1 MYFAIHALDR
11 ADAGGLRAETRSSH
25 REYVNGFDVIFGG
38 PLLDEAG
45 SMCGS
50 LLVVDL
56 PSIEAAREFAD
67 GDPYVVA
74 GLFARSSVTGFDL
87 LVGPT

>member
-1 MYFAIHALDR
+1 
-11 ADAGGLRAETRSSH
+11 
-25 REYVNGFDVIFGG
+25 
-38 PLLDEAG
+38 
-45 SMCGS
+45 MCGS

>member
-11 ADAGGLRAETRSSH
+11 ADAGGLRAEMRSSH
-25 REYVNGFDVIFGG
+25 REYVNGFDVVFG
-38 PLLDEAG
+38 
-45 SMCGS
+45 GS

>member
-1 MYFAIHALDR
+1 MRAHEAAAPVSADR
-11 ADAGGLRAETRSSH
+11 
-25 REYVNGFDVIFGG
+25 V
-38 PLLDEAG
+38 
-45 SMCGS
+45 
-50 LLVVDL
+50 

>member
-38 PLLDEAG
+38 PLLDEDG

-56 PSIEAAREFAD
+56 PSIEAAREAAN
-67 GDPYVVA
+67 GAPYVVT
-74 GLFARSSVTGFDL
+74 GRFARSSVTGFDL